1 MHVSRGLALSIL
13 IFAMSGSGSAA
24 GGIDTSRL
32 NLVEENHAELE
43 IAGEVH
49 VLDTY
54 IVLFERPYYIH
65 VRKLDGTPLS
75 EEGAASIAA
84 EYITPRGCTTPLARR
99 GDLDK
104 SNAAKTQW
112 LIGIEC

>member
-1 MHVSRGLALSIL
+1 MNPLRGVVFSTL
-13 IFAMSGSGSAA
+13 IFAVYGSVSAA
-24 GGIDTSRL
+24 GRIDTSRL

-54 IVLFERPYYIH
+54 IILFERPYYIH
-65 VRKLDGTPLS
+65 VRKLSGTPLS
-75 EEGAASIAA
+75 EGEAASIAA
-84 EYITPRGCTTPLARR
+84 EYIAPRGCTTPLARR
-99 GDLDK
+99 GDLDQ
-104 SNAAKTQW
+104 SNADKTQW